1 MNSHPSPT
9 TAAFRPPLTLLLLVA
24 ATFAAVRPIFERAT
38 SVELARVLVDLLLAG
53 EFATARSLLV
63 AHAGGRAP
71 RDAYAAASDNGA
83 LLLPHE
89 AAALA
94 VVGALDAVTRLGAEV
109 APRRFH
115 ARVALN
121 GHNDLGV
128 CLVEEARLAGA
139 DALRCTQLCAS
150 PPVVHWV
157 RAASVYQITEVTD
170 DEARDVVDAWQRE
183 REAERRQM
191 EARIVRAR
199 TIRQELVAS
208 VQRKGQFVYVV
219 AGSEGVPKYRAL
231 TDAAALAALRGAGF
245 DGEVF
250 CREHRAEGLRAGYLS
265 ADDAEQSARDGSP
278 LVEALRALGFREV
291 TVVGPSAAH
300 DEAVWS
306 ARPDDNDVDFD
317 HEGALA

>member
-1 MNSHPSPT
+1 MSTDVPLAPSSTPAT
-9 TAAFRPPLTLLLLVA
+9 FRPPLTLLLLVA

-38 SVELARVLVDLLLAG
+38 STELARVLLDLLFAG

-71 RDAYAAASDNGA
+71 RDAYGAGSDDGS

-94 VVGALDAVTRLGAEV
+94 VVGALDAVTRLGAEA

-115 ARVALN
+115 GRVALN

-157 RAASVYQITEVTD
+157 RAASIYQLTEVSA
-170 DEARDVVDAWQRE
+170 EDAAAVAATWHRE
-183 REAERRQM
+183 REEEERQRAEAIARQ
-191 EARIVRAR
+191 RAKR
-199 TIRQELVAS
+199 GECAVT
-208 VQRKGQFVYVV
+208 VQRRGQFVYLV
-219 AGSEGVPKYRAL
+219 ATRTDGRREPGVLLDVPVQDAL
-231 TDAAALAALRGAGF
+231 NAAGF
-245 DGEVF
+245 DGE
-250 CREHRAEGLRAGYLS
+250 RHYDEGRWLGTVAGYLS
-265 ADDAEQSARDGSP
+265 RDDAEQAATLGSALS
-278 LVEALRALGFREV
+278 EALAGPAAGFLSV
-291 TVVGPSAAH
+291 TVLPAVDAN
-300 DEAVWS
+300 DEDTTDG
-306 ARPDDNDVDFD
+306 DDAG
-317 HEGALA
+317 EQL